1 MQTTSNTADVGP
13 QGQEMGTLGPKLRH
27 TLTVVERQNE
37 LKTKAKRTLQKLDE
51 GKLSFTH
58 LISTSQF

>member
-1 MQTTSNTADVGP
+1 
-13 QGQEMGTLGPKLRH
+13 MGSLGPKLRH

-51 GKLSFTH
+51 GKYP
-58 LISTSQF
+58 IKQAESTSQF

>member
-1 MQTTSNTADVGP
+1 MQTTSNTADAGP
-13 QGQEMGTLGPKLRH
+13 QGQEMSTLGPKLRH

-51 GKLSFTH
+51 GK
-58 LISTSQF
+58 

>member
-1 MQTTSNTADVGP
+1 
-13 QGQEMGTLGPKLRH
+13 MGTLGPKLRH

-51 GKLSFTH
+51 GKYHLSTH
-58 LISTSQF
+58 VILASQF

>member
-1 MQTTSNTADVGP
+1 MQTTSNTADAGP
-13 QGQEMGTLGPKLRH
+13 QGQEMSTLGPKLRH

-51 GKLSFTH
+51 GKWSFKH
-58 LISTSQF
+58 VISKSQF

>member
-1 MQTTSNTADVGP
+1 MQTTSNTADAGP
-13 QGQEMGTLGPKLRH
+13 QGQEMGNLGPKLRH

-51 GKLSFTH
+51 GK
-58 LISTSQF
+58 

>member
-1 MQTTSNTADVGP
+1 MSA
-13 QGQEMGTLGPKLRH
+13 LGPKLRH

-51 GKLSFTH
+51 GKWYFTH
-58 LISTSQF
+58 VALTSQF

>member
-13 QGQEMGTLGPKLRH
+13 QGQEIGTLGPKLRH

-51 GKLSFTH
+51 GKWSFTH
-58 LISTSQF
+58 VISTSQF